1 MLKAAIAID
10 DWKMPIFERH
20 LSGAGYVFKKGA
32 GLTSGTLILTVETLS
47 VKELEVVVRAANTEA
62 KKGRLH

>member
-10 DWKMPIFERH
+10 DWKLPIFERH
-20 LSGAGYVFKKGA
+20 LSDAGYKFERVP
-32 GLTSGTLILTVETLS
+32 GLTNNTLILSVMTLS

-62 KKGRLH
+62 RKGKLQ